1 MLKYHFVVHKY
12 SNVLLYR
19 KTEKIKAHWFF
30 FLIKTWLNVMP
41 DSFLTTQRS
50 PVCRPKCG
58 YKNTYPA
65 CYLPYK

>member
-50 PVCRPKCG
+50 PVCQPKCG